1 MISISFFNNKGGVG
15 KTTLLCNVAA
25 YLSQEMGYRVCIVDC
40 DPQCNASQYIFHD
53 EKLEQII
60 NDEARNI
67 DFIFKGII
75 EGTGYAHR
83 TPIERSASFNVD
95 VICGSPRL
103 SMAEDFLAEE
113 WAQIHKVRGLS
124 STLIYKDL
132 LSKLT
137 DYDFVLFDV
146 SPSLGAI
153 NRSILLSTDF
163 FVSPLSVDIFSLKA
177 FENISEWMN
186 KWRAQWKYSINS
198 PSLDQR
204 DPVIQVAKATNG
216 AKFLGYVSQQYIA
229 KRDSNGEHRPVK
241 SYEEIIKQIDSQIAN
256 HFDGDLQPTPP
267 FEIGKIPNLYSLA
280 PMSQSRRKPVFALM
294 SRDGIVGAHFAKV
307 KESKEIFGQ
316 VAKAIAERAGAR
328 R

>member
-53 EKLEQII
+53 DKLEQII
-60 NDEARNI
+60 NNETRNI
-67 DFIFKGII
+67 DFIFKGVI
-75 EGTGYAHR
+75 EGTGYANR
-83 TPIERSASFNVD
+83 IPVERSASFNVD

-124 STLIYKDL
+124 STLIYEDL
-132 LSKLT
+132 LSRLT

-186 KWRAQWKYSINS
+186 KWRKQWDYSINS
-198 PSLDQR
+198 PSLDGS
-204 DPVIQVAKATNG
+204 DPVVQRAKNTSG

-229 KRDSNGEHRPVK
+229 KRDSNGESRPVK
-241 SYEEIIKQIDSQIAN
+241 SYEEIIKQIDYQIES
-256 HFDGDLQPTPP
+256 HFDGALKPISP

-280 PMSQSRRKPVFALM
+280 PMSQSRRKPVFALT
-294 SRDGIVGAHFAKV
+294 SQDGIVGAHFAKV
-307 KESKEIFGQ
+307 KDSKDIFGK
-316 VAKAIAERAGAR
+316 VAKAIAKRAGAEQ
-328 R
+328 